1 MDIRTKGEMNRG
13 WRVFGAMLAAC
24 LLTGCWF
31 LFVYKTVPFIYDI
44 NDDVAMRNVAAG
56 VITGSPDAHL
66 LHIKYLL
73 GLVISGLYQCF
84 PGLDWYG
91 LTMIGVVLLSFAL
104 CLYRGLVSEKG
115 IFWKIVY
122 AATALLL
129 MTALGTQHVSA
140 FQWTT
145 AAGIAGAAGIFLFY
159 TAGEG
164 PDWQIRMEEAIAVF
178 LVLVSLLIR
187 DDVFFITVPAAA
199 LCFLWKYAAKGQWKC
214 GKVTFPF
221 RLKHLFVPAAL
232 AVGVLVILAVEA
244 FAYRSPEWRTFRK
257 YNTDREAI
265 MDYYGLQNYET
276 DPTIYDELGISP
288 EEAENLQRYSLYLA
302 DNLYPEKMAAL
313 ARHEKEAYTASH
325 PLKERLSTAFT
336 EIYEHFTKDT
346 YHPANLIAITVIA
359 LGLALCA
366 ARSRRSLGL
375 GLSFLVLW
383 FGYWGYLGYR
393 DRLLERV
400 GFVLYFMAI
409 FLFLG
414 IWYRI
419 QVLGEKDDGA
429 ERQTD
434 SVGNIC
440 PGSIIL
446 TFGIFC
452 VLTLTAANTW
462 RSVQSYNTG
471 RRDYNLEFLDV
482 NRYMAEHP
490 ENVYFMTTFSI
501 ETYTDNFT
509 VKRDFTFSNLL
520 SVGGWHTFS
529 PLENAKCA
537 KLGITDPKKDIV
549 TKDNVYVISL
559 ENINLRYM
567 DRYFENIYGGQY
579 RGRELA
585 DTLNY
590 GEQNFEVYDFTAEE

>member
-115 IFWKIVY
+115 IFWKIIY

-164 PDWQIRMEEAIAVF
+164 PDWQIRMEEGIAVF

-276 DPTIYDELGISP
+276 DPAIYDGLGITP

-325 PLKERLSTAFT
+325 PLKERLCTAFT

-346 YHPANLIAITVIA
+346 YHPANLIAIAVIA

-366 ARSRRSLGL
+366 GTLPAKPGAGFKLSGALVRLL
-375 GLSFLVLW
+375 GLSGLPGPSAGACGLCAVFYGNLLVPGNLVSDS
-383 FGYWGYLGYR
+383 GTGG
-393 DRLLERV
+393 ER
-400 GFVLYFMAI
+400 
-409 FLFLG
+409 
-414 IWYRI
+414 RRN
-419 QVLGEKDDGA
+419 GA
-429 ERQTD
+429 RQTD
-434 SVGNIC
+434 SVGKIC
-440 PGSIIL
+440 PGSIVL

-567 DRYFENIYGGQY
+567 DRYFESIYGGST
-579 RGRELA
+579 G
-585 DTLNY
+585 
-590 GEQNFEVYDFTAEE
+590 AESWQIR